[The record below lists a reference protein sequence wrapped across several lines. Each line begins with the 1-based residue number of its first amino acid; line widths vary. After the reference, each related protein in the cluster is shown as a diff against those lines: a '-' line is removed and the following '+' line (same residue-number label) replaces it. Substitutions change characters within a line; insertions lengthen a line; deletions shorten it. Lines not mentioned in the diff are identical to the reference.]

1 MSKNTDL
8 NDLTNL
14 EWLSKKGSTSY
25 FQNLIFSTFHRV
37 LDGFTISEE
46 FSKGLILIEFIQ
58 LCTLIV
64 NDKNTELVQVLP
76 SEFLSLIKF
85 PLVYTYLKEVNFI
98 YTVIVLIPAGL
109 FLALVV
115 YLFLR
120 ISNLSEKEH
129 KEYGGMKS
137 FFGVSM
143 YLLDTILGI
152 PLFGLGFKL
161 SICGDEIGFLS
172 CSSTGYF
179 VSVLFAVAMLLGLL
193 LIELMVGMFFFNFD
207 FKLKDNLSRSYNIMH
222 LVFRLYCT
230 VMVGLDVYMSD
241 SDQKRTTVYFIHFI
255 FATIFC
261 IDYYNRLPYYNP
273 NVSEYY
279 CNGVFGYFWISLVV
293 LATFLANYPLITSN
307 MVWLMLIGLVFF
319 LYVVRTY
326 REFFYRKLLIK
337 EIDEIDNEIH
347 LDARFRYLMQ
357 IVTNSKKNKQDELLL
372 TSIIKVHTEKCA
384 EPTCVCKNR
393 AELYDPKSREEFNA
407 NIAMFKNQVFIKN
420 YLLML
425 IKDSCKKLP
434 KSSLLNIDLFLF
446 YFKEMANLSQVNHN
460 IILFEK
466 QSQQSLFVT
475 VRYAIYRL
483 RISLY
488 YNLKDRNKNHA
499 MSSVMFENV
508 RTFDEEMK
516 FLNKTC
522 LKIVEQYARMW
533 DILNDAVPD
542 LVLLERVCTKLI
554 DERDVV
560 EKTYSKILNVTKS
573 SVNFMVLMSL
583 YSKFIA
589 FDDLLFAE
597 VQERIKKLIPPR
609 GIENSI
615 DKNEF
620 EFKRQFMHVEGGKH
634 LINMDGPACSIAIS
648 FSFENLGQIV
658 WSSENCLQIFEYESN
673 YLRTF
678 NVGHIIPGVIAKN
691 HNKFLLRY
699 FTTGR
704 ETLLNNMS
712 HLWALNK
719 SKVLFSVFLVLK
731 LYIAKEGLAVGLFV
745 SPRFCPSSGN

>member
-1 MSKNTDL
+1 MSKNSDIS
-8 NDLTNL
+8 DLTNL
-14 EWLSKKGSTSY
+14 EWLSKKGSTNY
-25 FQNLIFSTFHRV
+25 LQNLIFSTFHRV
-37 LDGFTISEE
+37 LDGLTISEE
-46 FSKGLILIEFIQ
+46 FSKGLILIQFIQ

-64 NDKNTELVQVLP
+64 NDKNKELVQVLP
-76 SEFLSLIKF
+76 AEFLSLIKF
-85 PLVYTYLKEVNFI
+85 PLVYSYLKEVDFV
-98 YTVIVLIPAGL
+98 YTVIVLAPAGL
-109 FLALVV
+109 FLTLVM
-115 YLFLR
+115 YLFFQ
-120 ISNLSEKEH
+120 ISRLTEKEH
-129 KEYGGMKS
+129 KEYGGMKN

-143 YLLDTILGI
+143 YLLDTVLGI

-161 SICGDEIGFLS
+161 SMCGQGTGFLA
-172 CSSTGYF
+172 CNSTGFF
-179 VSVLFAVAMLLGLL
+179 VSVLLAIVMLLSLFF
-193 LIELMVGMFFFNFD
+193 IEMVVGMFFFNFD

-230 VMVGLDVYMSD
+230 IMVGLDVYMTD
-241 SDQKRTTVYFIHFI
+241 STQKWTTVYFIHFI
-255 FATIFC
+255 FASIFC

-293 LATFLANYPLITSN
+293 LATFLASYPLITNN
-307 MVWLMLIGLVFF
+307 MIWLILIGLVFF

-393 AELYDPKSREEFNA
+393 AELFDPKSREEFNP
-407 NIAMFKNQVFIKN
+407 NIPMFKNQVFIKN

-488 YNLKDRNKNHA
+488 YNLKDKNKNRA
-499 MSSVMFENV
+499 MSSIMFENV

-542 LVLLERVCTKLI
+542 LQLLERVCTKLI
-554 DERDVV
+554 DDRDLV
-560 EKTYSKILNVTKS
+560 EKIYHKILSVTKS
-573 SVNFMVLMSL
+573 SVNFMVLMSM

-589 FDDLLFAE
+589 FDDLLFNE
-597 VQERIKKLIPPR
+597 IQERIKKLIPPR

-615 DKNEF
+615 DKNEL
-620 EFKRQFMHVEGGKH
+620 EFKRQFMYQEGGKH

-691 HNKFLLRY
+691 HNKFLMRY

-731 LYIAKEGLAVGLFV
+731 LYIAKEGLAV
-745 SPRFCPSSGN
+745 RFE

>member
-14 EWLSKKGSTSY
+14 EWLSKKGSSNY
-25 FQNLIFSTFHRV
+25 IQNLIFSTFHRV
-37 LDGFTISEE
+37 LDGLSISEE
-46 FSKGLILIEFIQ
+46 LAKCLILIEFIQ

-64 NDKNTELVQVLP
+64 NDKNSELVQVLP
-76 SEFLSLIKF
+76 SEFLAVIKF
-85 PLVYTYLKEVNFI
+85 PLVYTYLKEVNFT
-98 YTVIVLIPAGL
+98 YTVVVLVPACL

-115 YLFLR
+115 YLFFK
-120 ISNLSEKEH
+120 ISKLSEKEH
-129 KEYGGMKS
+129 QEYEGMKS

-161 SICGDEIGFLS
+161 SMCGEEIGFLS

-179 VSVLFAVAMLLGLL
+179 ISVFIAIIMLLGLFI
-193 LIELMVGMFFFNFD
+193 IEMAVGMFFFNFD
-207 FKLKDNLSRSYNIMH
+207 FNLTDNLSRSYNIMH

-230 VMVGLDVYMSD
+230 VMVGLDVYMTD

-255 FATIFC
+255 FSSIFC

-279 CNGVFGYFWISLVV
+279 CNGVFGYFWISLVI
-293 LATFLANYPLITSN
+293 LATFLANFRLITNN
-307 MVWLMLIGLVFF
+307 MIWLIMIGLVFF

-357 IVTNSKKNKQDELLL
+357 IVTDSKKNKQDELLL
-372 TSIIKVHTEKCA
+372 TSIIKVHMEKCS

-393 AELYDPKSREEFNA
+393 AELYDPKTREDFNP
-407 NIAMFKNQVFIKN
+407 NIAMFKNEVFIKN

-446 YFKEMANLSQVNHN
+446 YFKEMSNLAQVNHN

-488 YNLKDRNKNHA
+488 YSLKEKNKNQA
-499 MSSVMFENV
+499 MSNIMFENV

-516 FLNKTC
+516 YLNKTC

-560 EKTYSKILNVTKS
+560 EEIYHKILSVTKS
-573 SVNFMVLMSL
+573 SVNFMVVMSM

-609 GIENSI
+609 GIDNSI
-615 DKNEF
+615 DKNEL
-620 EFKRQFMHVEGGKH
+620 EFKRQFMHQEQGKH

-658 WSSENCLQIFEYESN
+658 WSSENCMQIFEYESN

-678 NVGHIIPGVIAKN
+678 NVGHIIPGVIAKS
-691 HNKFLLRY
+691 HNKFLMRY

-704 ETLLNNMS
+704 ETLLNSMT

-731 LYIAKEGLAVGLFV
+731 LYIAKEGLAVSYELT
-745 SPRFCPSSGN
+745 